1 VFSDVFFL
9 IWTGLLKQ
17 VTRIVRTDGNGRG
30 GIPDLDSDIERDRLK
45 KI

>member
-1 VFSDVFFL
+1 
-9 IWTGLLKQ
+9 

-45 KI
+45 KKYRLGLGSDTIWRVVKF